1 MKTFTVEGH
10 GWSKDVKVD
19 DTLFPDEA
27 VPFEAMIQALEG
39 FFAGDYEEDYSEEE
53 VGLAL
58 FMVSYEKGKGH
69 KDDERVM
76 ALTEFVLTNA
86 GYHEMGKEFKTEAVA
101 ELKKEMELKKKKKK
115 DE

>member
-19 DTLFPDEA
+19 DTLFPDGA
-27 VPFEAMIQALEG
+27 APFEAMTQALEC
-39 FFAGDYEEDYSEEE
+39 FFAGDYEEDYTQEE

-58 FMVSYEKGKGH
+58 FMISYEKGKGH
-69 KDDERVM
+69 KNDERVM

-86 GYHEMGKEFKTEAVA
+86 GHHEMGKEFKTEAVA
-101 ELKKEMELKKKKKK
+101 ELRKEMEQKKKKKK
-115 DE
+115 E